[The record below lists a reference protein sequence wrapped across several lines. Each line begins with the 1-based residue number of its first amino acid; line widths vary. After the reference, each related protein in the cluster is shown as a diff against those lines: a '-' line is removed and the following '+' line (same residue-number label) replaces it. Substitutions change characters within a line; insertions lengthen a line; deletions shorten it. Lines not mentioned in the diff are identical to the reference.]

1 MVFGAITRGRG
12 RKILFNLKKE
22 TKKRKRGA
30 KMARKRFFAVIAK

>member
-12 RKILFNLKKE
+12 GKILFSLKKE

-30 KMARKRFFAVIAK
+30 KMARKRISGVIAK